1 MSKNM
6 KTLLIAIFIIIVLL
20 AINASIRSEPATGA
34 VSAAPAIATVLAA

>member
-20 AINASIRSEPATGA
+20 AINASIRSEPAIDII
-34 VSAAPAIATVLAA
+34 SAAPAIAAALAV